1 MTPRA
6 SCVPAPPMDPPLD
19 TRSSGASPGPP
30 MPGIADQVR
39 VADSQRRAVL
49 ARDVRRVRDT
59 AYAPPHHPA
68 KPRLAQRAAA
78 RSAAHPPWPP
88 LISLSASHAPQSRR
102 CMGASSRRRRRAGRA
117 RTLERGPRAMLRHW
131 AASLTPPSSA
141 RRTRVFLLHRI
152 DAVGYVCNMNEL
164 HRVCIQRARSAAVT
178 TAAPAHRTPARF
190 NLAES
195 VIWEHPPRQSQDA
208 PTITGRVPPG
218 ASGPC
223 PACRRVIFCATGA
236 LLEAPER

>member
-1 MTPRA
+1 
-6 SCVPAPPMDPPLD
+6 MDPPLD
-19 TRSSGASPGPP
+19 TRSSGASPLDRRC
-30 MPGIADQVR
+30 PGLRI
-39 VADSQRRAVL
+39 
-49 ARDVRRVRDT
+49 
-59 AYAPPHHPA
+59 
-68 KPRLAQRAAA
+68 
-78 RSAAHPPWPP
+78 RSALPTRNVGQSWHGTFGASATRRTRRPTTLRSLDLLNEQRLDQQHTHPGTPP